1 MHALYCDHHELWVGT
16 YAHGVYRLNSATGK
30 VTNYSDK
37 NIKGLNPGSVY
48 AIYKDSS
55 GRLWFGTQTGILY
68 YDIFSNSFVTIADLG
83 YNSYITDITE
93 DANHTIWFASQGK
106 GLISYDLKTSTLK
119 FHSNDQTG
127 LPQSIVC
134 LCSDQ
139 GKLRIGTGGYGLYTY
154 NPADHSFTRHPD
166 PLFRTH
172 TTIQT
177 IISSYNELWIHDQCR
192 FTPVQYFR
200 RNHQLLQSG
209 RRTRLPSVYQP
220 GRPANFRWTDLYR
233 RQQWVQCLPS
243 AKYPQE

>member
-1 MHALYCDHHELWVGT
+1 M
-16 YAHGVYRLNSATGK
+16 
-30 VTNYSDK
+30 TNYSDK

-177 IISSYNELWIHDQCR
+177 IISSYNESVSYTHL
-192 FTPVQYFR
+192 T
-200 RNHQLLQSG
+200 
-209 RRTRLPSVYQP
+209 LPTI
-220 GRPANFRWTDLYR
+220 A
-233 RQQWVQCLPS
+233 
-243 AKYPQE
+243 